1 MGTYGL
7 VHLDHFG
14 LHLVLWSTSSLGQ
27 LLLDS
32 CVRLVPFH
40 LGGQVIADEEIRVVV
55 RKKTGLCGENS
66 QVADPPPV
74 WETPVIKKKVGFY
87 FSF

>member
-1 MGTYGL
+1 MKKTGTYGL

-14 LHLVLWSTSSLGQ
+14 LHMVVWSTSSLGQ

-40 LGGQVIADEEIRVVV
+40 LGCQAMADFHLIMVMILHLELG
-55 RKKTGLCGENS
+55 KT
-66 QVADPPPV
+66 
-74 WETPVIKKKVGFY
+74 
-87 FSF
+87 

>member
-1 MGTYGL
+1 MSCDQTEGKFEKRKGMKKMGTYGL

-40 LGGQVIADEEIRVVV
+40 LGGQVIADVHLAMIMIFHLELG
-55 RKKTGLCGENS
+55 KT
-66 QVADPPPV
+66 
-74 WETPVIKKKVGFY
+74 
-87 FSF
+87 